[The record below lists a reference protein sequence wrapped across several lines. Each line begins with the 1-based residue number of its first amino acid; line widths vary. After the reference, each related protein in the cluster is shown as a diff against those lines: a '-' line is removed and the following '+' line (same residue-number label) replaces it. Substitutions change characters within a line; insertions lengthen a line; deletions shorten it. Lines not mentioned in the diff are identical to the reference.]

1 MARTQGSW
9 NKREVEQRKEKKR
22 KDKEQKKQERKASS
36 RDGNSLD
43 DMIAY
48 VDENGNITDTPPDPT
63 QKTVIKAEDIE
74 LGVPKREPEEQEDPN
89 RMGVVSYFSSSKGF
103 GFIRDLANQ
112 QSIFVHINEID
123 DVVMEGDK
131 VTFMVGVGKK
141 GPMAIQVKKFV
152 EGDK

>member
-9 NKREVEQRKEKKR
+9 NKREIEQRKEKKR

-48 VDENGNITDTPPDPT
+48 VDENGNITDTPPDPS
-63 QKTVIKAEDIE
+63 QKTIIKAEDIE
-74 LGVPKREPEEQEDPN
+74 LGVPKREPEEQEDVN
-89 RMGVVSYFSSSKGF
+89 RTGVISYFSSSKGF

-123 DVVMEGDK
+123 DVVVEGDK
-131 VTFMVGVGKK
+131 VTFMVGAGKK
-141 GPMAIQVKKFV
+141 GPMAIQVKKLV
-152 EGDK
+152 EDNK